1 MRVLGVTIRI
11 PEMARRHA
19 SVERQ
24 HEPPTTVQAHQVAP
38 PNLFRMTCA
47 RKHAPV
53 RGWSTKHARETT
65 LQSRRNTLRDKP
77 ARGDRACARECH
89 GFQSQRER
97 AMGSRLR
104 PQMVLTD
111 SRWNKM
117 ASSRLSLAGCM
128 SDFEVWRV
136 VRSTRQDAS
145 AKMIPMVAG
154 VAHEPFELPRWRR
167 PTLGRT
173 GRQTTYPAPG
183 RQSHARRTRGAT
195 PTRLVVELARHE
207 HLADR
212 CGTCG
217 RREDGGVIPVLARV
231 RRRVLLSHGLQARLR
246 RGSSRAR
253 RDRTLNFRAE
263 TN

>member
-24 HEPPTTVQAHQVAP
+24 HEPPTTVQAHQVATL
-38 PNLFRMTCA
+38 NLFRMTCA

-53 RGWSTKHARETT
+53 RGWSTNERAGDDVTEPPKHAAW
-65 LQSRRNTLRDKP
+65 QACARRSH
-77 ARGDRACARECH
+77 ARARECH

-104 PQMVLTD
+104 PPMALTD

-183 RQSHARRTRGAT
+183 RQSHARRTRGGT

-217 RREDGGVIPVLARV
+217 RREGGGVIPVLARG
-231 RRRVLLSHGLQARLR
+231 RRRVLLSL
-246 RGSSRAR
+246 SR
-253 RDRTLNFRAE
+253 TG
-263 TN
+263 